1 MLRSVS
7 LVGVCCLCVFATAA
21 CDKRPVNENVLESL
35 HAEAE
40 NQLYGE
46 QKFVDA
52 LRLYDQ
58 IIDIAPDDPWAHM
71 GRGDAL
77 VSMRQFDEAIQSYN
91 RAIDLD
97 SELVEAYS
105 GRGWAFEWKQQWD
118 RSIEDYRR
126 ALSVDAEYLDA
137 MCGLSWVLATCPRD
151 ELRNGDQAVQL
162 ARNACRLA
170 ADDAI
175 ALDTLGAAY
184 AEKGDFQQAITCAK
198 SALAMV
204 HANEEEYGADCITRI
219 EARIDEYQRG
229 VPHRDT
235 GEDASQ

>member
-1 MLRSVS
+1 MFQSLRFVT
-7 LVGVCCLCVFATAA
+7 VCCLCLLAAAA
-21 CDKRPVNENVLESL
+21 CDTRPVNESILESL
-35 HAEAE
+35 HAQAE

-46 QKFVDA
+46 QNFVDA

-58 IIDIAPDDPWAHM
+58 IINIAPDDPWAHM

-77 VSMRQFDEAIQSYN
+77 VSMYQFDEAIQSYN

-97 SELVEAYS
+97 GELAEAYS
-105 GRGWAFEWKQQWD
+105 GRGWAFEWKQQWEQ
-118 RSIEDYRR
+118 SIEDYRR
-126 ALSVDAEYLDA
+126 ALSVDAEHVDA

-151 ELRNGDQAVQL
+151 ELRNGDQAVHF
-162 ARNACRLA
+162 AGKACRLA

-184 AEKGDFQQAITCAK
+184 AESGNFQRAIACAEK
-198 SALAMV
+198 ALAIV
-204 HANEEEYGADCITRI
+204 QADDEYEDDIAWRI
-219 EARIDEYQRG
+219 KVRIDEYERG

-235 GEDASQ
+235 GEQGRQ